1 MALAQWAYLV
11 LCRLHGEEAAIH
23 HGHGLRVT
31 RQRAVGMRLTRESDR
46 VAHTRIV
53 HALDGAVQ
61 EPTLAGA
68 QLLGLNFTA
77 GKQCADG
84 QGVAP

>member
-1 MALAQWAYLV
+1 M
-11 LCRLHGEEAAIH
+11 
-23 HGHGLRVT
+23 GLWLGLGLGLGLERG
-31 RQRAVGMRLTRESDR
+31 QRAVGMRLARESNR
-46 VAHTRIV
+46 VAHTCIV

-61 EPTLAGA
+61 EANLAGA